1 MPMLRT
7 HPLSLHEWLRIQ
19 STQTKLNLALSNIDA
34 ALFPCSYV
42 VGLRP
47 VCKISTALDLCLLC
61 WYYTQEH
68 QCPKESQL
76 ATALSLLDGNDTF
89 LYAGTG
95 FGKTLS
101 AILHMY
107 LKEEHEIIIIVTPLK
122 RIQASHAH
130 SLEEMYG
137 FCVLV
142 VNEETSR
149 DAEFWKTRVH
159 DLRKKIPGDVQVIIT
174 TPEQLFSARS
184 RRDWSPG

>member
-1 MPMLRT
+1 MARAPTRSPFCFLSLTTVQFPHLSVLYALPSVMPMLRT
-7 HPLSLHEWLRIQ
+7 HPLSLDEWLRIQ

-47 VCKISTALDLCLLC
+47 VCKISTVLDLCLLC

-95 FGKTLS
+95 FGKTLA
-101 AILHMY
+101 AILHVY
-107 LKEEHEIIIIVTPLK
+107 LERRNGITIIVTPLT
-122 RIQASHAH
+122 RIQASHVRIY
-130 SLEEMYG
+130 LVER
-137 FCVLV
+137 VL
-142 VNEETSR
+142 SC
-149 DAEFWKTRVH
+149 
-159 DLRKKIPGDVQVIIT
+159 
-174 TPEQLFSARS
+174 
-184 RRDWSPG
+184 